1 MKLILSEE
9 QSFLKETAK
18 NFVSEKTPVD
28 HFRKLRDNEDLLG
41 WDKEIWSQMVALG
54 WSGILVPEEFGGSNF
69 GITGMSV
76 IMQECGKNLTP
87 SPLFA
92 TGVMGV
98 SVLTSFGNHEQ
109 QEDLLPKIV
118 NGEITTCLAIDEES
132 HHDPINSMP
141 FASQNGDSFIL
152 NGKKVGVVDGASADI
167 IFVIARTS
175 GDKGDKD
182 GFSIFSLDAATTKNL
197 DIQKLQMADHRNYAN
212 IYFNNVEVD
221 SSKVIGDVNLS
232 LDEID
237 KILDIGRTALSAEM
251 LGSIEQA
258 YSMTLEYLKE
268 RKQFGVRIGS
278 FQALQHRAA
287 EMFCEIEL
295 TKSAVMGAMKGIE
308 ENSNDKER
316 LSSLAKTIVG
326 ETAHLVTNEA
336 IQMHGGIGVT
346 DEYDIGFYLK
356 RARVSETILGSSTFH
371 QERYAK
377 LAGF

>member
-1 MKLILSEE
+1 MCI
-9 QSFLKETAK
+9 
-18 NFVSEKTPVD
+18 
-28 HFRKLRDNEDLLG
+28 RD
-41 WDKEIWSQMVALG
+41 S
-54 WSGILVPEEFGGSNF
+54 
-69 GITGMSV
+69 
-76 IMQECGKNLTP
+76 
-87 SPLFA
+87 
-92 TGVMGV
+92 
-98 SVLTSFGNHEQ
+98 
-109 QEDLLPKIV
+109 
-118 NGEITTCLAIDEES
+118 
-132 HHDPINSMP
+132 
-141 FASQNGDSFIL
+141 
-152 NGKKVGVVDGASADI
+152 
-167 IFVIARTS
+167 ARTS

-212 IYFNNVEVD
+212 IYFNNVELD
-221 SSKVIGDVNLS
+221 SSKVIGNVNLS